1 MFRFLFRLIAL
12 FLLAFAVTYVIIDAS
27 RSIAAAGLVLTELET
42 TLFQLMPNQLEQFA
56 AWSQTGLPPTINDM
70 VIATALKAPTSVI
83 AAILSFLFY
92 AISRKT
98 GRSSGR
104 FSLN

>member
-12 FLLAFAVTYVIIDAS
+12 FLLALAVTYVIIDAS
-27 RSIAAAGLVLTELET
+27 RSIAAAGLVLTALET
-42 TLFQLMPNQLEQFA
+42 TLLQLIPNQLEQFA
-56 AWSQTGLPPTINDM
+56 AWRETSLPPVIND
-70 VIATALKAPTSVI
+70 VVLATALKAPTSLI
-83 AAILSFLFY
+83 AAIVSFLFY

-98 GRSSGR
+98 GRSGGR